1 MTKVAQ
7 LALPDELP
15 KTYLELVQLHTPR
28 PIRDAVSHANT
39 VEVVDAL
46 AGFRLNKDQED
57 YLEILS
63 QLIEAYEE
71 DNLKAQRKISG
82 IELVRYLLDEN
93 DMTGDDFAKLLNID
107 RSVAYKILKGA
118 RSLTAEHIRKI
129 SERFLISADALLV

>member
-28 PIRDAVSHANT
+28 PIHDEVSYQNT
-39 VEVVDAL
+39 VRVADAL
-46 AGFRLNKDQED
+46 AGFKLNNDQED

-63 QLIEAYEE
+63 QLIEVYEE
-71 DNLKAQRKISG
+71 ANLKTQTKFSG
-82 IELVRYLLDEN
+82 IELVRFLLDEN
-93 DMTGDDFAKLLNID
+93 DMTGSDLAALLDVD

-129 SERFLISADALLV
+129 SERFLISADALIA

>member
-1 MTKVAQ
+1 MTKVAR

-15 KTYLELVQLHTPR
+15 KTYSELVQLHTPR
-28 PIRDAVSHANT
+28 PIHDEVSYQNT
-39 VEVVDAL
+39 VMVVDAL
-46 AGFRLNKDQED
+46 AGFRLNRDQED

-71 DNLKAQRKISG
+71 ENLNAQRKISG

-93 DMTGDDFAKLLNID
+93 DMTGDDFAKLLDVD

-129 SERFLISADALLV
+129 SERFLISADALLA